1 MFGFLKR
8 KPKASEDTEVFF
20 ACYQASNRS
29 PVKLRQG
36 NVKTQS
42 DKFRERYK
50 GVDPFN
56 KMGRSTTVQ
65 QPKQTKGKL
74 NSTKKRRT
82 DTTLHSLADLDVF
95 CH

>member
-1 MFGFLKR
+1 MFKFLKR

-20 ACYQASNRS
+20 ACYQASNRA

-36 NVKTQS
+36 NGKTQS

-56 KMGRSTTVQ
+56 RMDRPTVQ

-74 NSTKKRRT
+74 NSTKKRRP